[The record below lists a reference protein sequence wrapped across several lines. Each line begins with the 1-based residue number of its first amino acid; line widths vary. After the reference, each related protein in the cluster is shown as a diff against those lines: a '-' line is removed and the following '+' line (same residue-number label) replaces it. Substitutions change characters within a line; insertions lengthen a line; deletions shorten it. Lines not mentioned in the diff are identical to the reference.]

1 MVATLGRIL
10 NPNDVPGVIRRN
22 RRETTFPSVSTWT
35 TTETLVM
42 AIDDITVR
50 AGKLYRISAS
60 VINMLPS
67 VVNDVPGVR
76 LRYREGGAV
85 SVAVSTS
92 LSLYRT
98 KQTETAQTDVGSI
111 FGFYSP
117 GSDMTNF
124 SVGLTLQRFG
134 AGASSTGVRLY
145 GTAGDPVDLVVELM
159 GDDPGIAGRLL

>member
-1 MVATLGRIL
+1 MVATLGRIF

-22 RRETTFPSVSTWT
+22 RRETTFPSSGWT

-60 VINMLPS
+60 VINILPS
-67 VVNDVPGVR
+67 VVNDVGGVR
-76 LRYREGGAV
+76 LRYREGGQV
-85 SVAVSTS
+85 SVALGTS
-92 LSLYRT
+92 IALFRA
-98 KQTETAQTDVGSI
+98 KQTETAQTDVGST
-111 FGFYSP
+111 FGYYAP

-124 SVGLTLQRFG
+124 SVGLTLQRFA
-134 AGASSTGVRLY
+134 AGTSSTGVRLY
-145 GTAGDPVDLVVELM
+145 GSAGDPVDLTVELM